1 MHGSHPRVTPPTAS
15 GTSPPAVS
23 SSSGQPPWYDV
34 LHVESDTGV
43 AAVTAA
49 HLSRH
54 RLEVQ
59 SVRDRE
65 TALERLGSGP
75 ETRFDCIVSDHRRPM
90 LDGLGLSERVRQRF
104 PDLPLVLFTGERGI
118 ERRALEAGADA
129 VVRKTG
135 RARQFETLADRVRA
149 MVAQRH

>member
-1 MHGSHPRVTPPTAS
+1 MHGPTPRVAPPTAS
-15 GTSPPAVS
+15 GTSPTAVA
-23 SSSGQPPWYDV
+23 SSSGQTRWYDV
-34 LHVESDTGV
+34 LHVESDVGV

-59 SVRDRE
+59 SVRNRE

-75 ETRFDCIVSDHRRPM
+75 ETRFDCIVTDHRRPM
-90 LDGLGLSERVRQRF
+90 VDGLGLSERVRQRF

-118 ERRALEAGADA
+118 ERRALEVGVDA

-135 RARQFETLADRVRA
+135 RARQFGALADHVRA
-149 MVAQRH
+149 IVAQRH